1 MNNVNRGGPRDDE
14 EPTGDN
20 FRTLRRIARL
30 DEWPAMGDP
39 TRPGLTIAMVDVE
52 TEGLDAETDQIIEIA
67 AALVQ
72 TDTDGHITRIIDK
85 AYGLQDPGRPLSPKI
100 TQLTGLDDRKLEGRA
115 IDIEKMTAFLSRAD
129 AVLAHGARFDA
140 GFCRRLLPGIAHLP
154 WICSL
159 SDVDWREH
167 GYDGRALGH
176 LLMQQGL
183 FAPKAHNAGDD
194 VTATINL
201 LATVLPNGRTVLAEA
216 LANAQ
221 TITMRVEVE
230 GKSFDAKAELKRRGY
245 RFDWDRKVWAIEVS
259 ALQADY
265 EESWISRHFPHLR
278 IVRTPITWFERH
290 C

>member
-167 GYDGRALGH
+167 GYDGRA
-176 LLMQQGL
+176 
-183 FAPKAHNAGDD
+183 
-194 VTATINL
+194 
-201 LATVLPNGRTVLAEA
+201 
-216 LANAQ
+216 
-221 TITMRVEVE
+221 
-230 GKSFDAKAELKRRGY
+230 
-245 RFDWDRKVWAIEVS
+245 
-259 ALQADY
+259 
-265 EESWISRHFPHLR
+265 
-278 IVRTPITWFERH
+278 ERQ
-290 C
+290 